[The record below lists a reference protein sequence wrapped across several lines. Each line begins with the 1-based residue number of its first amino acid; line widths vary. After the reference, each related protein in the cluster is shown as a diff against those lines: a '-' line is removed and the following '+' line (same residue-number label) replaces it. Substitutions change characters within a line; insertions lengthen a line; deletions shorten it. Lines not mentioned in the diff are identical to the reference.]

1 MKSALKAL
9 VIIWLCISV
18 LSLPG
23 LLYLLPSYG
32 IVGAFAGAFKTSG
45 DAELTRWFLCELG
58 LTVGILRTAWLWRAY
73 RKHYGP
79 ACEDEHARALK

>member
-18 LSLPG
+18 MSLAG

-32 IVGAFAGAFKTSG
+32 IVGAFAEA
-45 DAELTRWFLCELG
+45 
-58 LTVGILRTAWLWRAY
+58 LRHQRM
-73 RKHYGP
+73 P
-79 ACEDEHARALK
+79 N

>member
-18 LSLPG
+18 LSLAG

-32 IVGAFAGAFKTSG
+32 IVGAFAEAFKTSG
-45 DAELTRWFLCELG
+45 DAGLTRWFHLCELG
-58 LTVGILRTAWLWRAY
+58 LTVGILMSAWLWRTY
-73 RKHYGP
+73 RKHYGS
-79 ACEDEHARALK
+79 L